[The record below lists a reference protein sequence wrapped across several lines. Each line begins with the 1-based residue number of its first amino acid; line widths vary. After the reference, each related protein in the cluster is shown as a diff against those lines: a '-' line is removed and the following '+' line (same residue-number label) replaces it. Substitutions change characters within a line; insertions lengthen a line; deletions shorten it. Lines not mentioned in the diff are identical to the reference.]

1 MVKKKNKKILN
12 YSFKKEKIQN
22 VIIIIFRIFCIWIII
37 RALYEGSKIEDND
50 DRIIFAIS
58 ILLILAI
65 LELIIVNKKKRIL
78 FRSSK
83 NVIVILIIIFM
94 GIVYVNR
101 DKFIIPLNLIKITED
116 ELDSIN

>member
-12 YSFKKEKIQN
+12 YSLKKEKIQN

-58 ILLILAI
+58 ILLILA
-65 LELIIVNKKKRIL
+65 ELIIVNKKKRIL